1 MKQVLCNFI
10 QIISYKRYLKCTLVQ
25 WRLSIYPLC
34 TQVAV
39 GTFFMKSPISYK
51 VNISCS
57 VNVWCVHPFL
67 TDSRNCTNI
76 CLFAGEKWL
85 EFTINFNMELLI
97 LIFSGLWLLWASIV
111 NEVNHH
117 RTLYRAKRSI
127 FTKSMG
133 VFIINESNLTTTIC
147 AILYRRQ
154 VVEGVTECTLD

>member
-1 MKQVLCNFI
+1 
-10 QIISYKRYLKCTLVQ
+10 
-25 WRLSIYPLC
+25 
-34 TQVAV
+34 
-39 GTFFMKSPISYK
+39 MKSPISYK

-76 CLFAGEKWL
+76 CLFAEEKWL
-85 EFTINFNMELLI
+85 EFTINFNMKLLI
-97 LIFSGLWLLWASIV
+97 LLFSGLRLLWASIV

-133 VFIINESNLTTTIC
+133 VFIISESNFTSSIFISFFSC
-147 AILYRRQ
+147 YIIKERI
-154 VVEGVTECTLD
+154 EWLDLVSDIMTWIIELNIDVKKYFNLS